1 MVHEDR
7 VWTIIS
13 SRYYTMRNDKFKVLW
28 DNGEECKLFG
38 EWKLREQWKIRKL
51 RLVLPDLKFEL
62 KMVEYS

>member
-1 MVHEDR
+1 
-7 VWTIIS
+7 
-13 SRYYTMRNDKFKVLW
+13 MRNDKFKVLW